1 MVFKSRITQLLEGF
15 PWTWESVRQRGK
27 EGCTSRAKETAG
39 SWRQNVDRAGV
50 VGEWPEKPRL
60 QAVSKLSRQRSD
72 GPGYVG
78 L

>member
-15 PWTWESVRQRGK
+15 PWTWESMRPRGT
-27 EGCTSRAKETAG
+27 EGCTSRANGTTG
-39 SWRQNVDRAGV
+39 SQRQNAVRAGV
-50 VGEWPEKPRL
+50 VGEWPEKSHL

-72 GPGYVG
+72 RAGYVS